1 MSYQLACPKCIARL
15 ECAACGEP
23 INDDS
28 LVPGQVGR
36 RHTLV
41 PFDPQRRNAWNTQ
54 RGRILKILS
63 HYHPQPLLAREM
75 SKYVGVSPN
84 QTCTRVGELCALGLV
99 MRNGQER
106 PTETNTPADEWVL
119 TPNGMRL
126 CGITTALPTPPPLK
140 RKRVIPRQHSPGGSL

>member
-1 MSYQLACPKCIARL
+1 MSYQLDCPKCFANL
-15 ECAACGEP
+15 HCASCGEP

-28 LVPGQVGR
+28 AFPGQVGR
-36 RHTLV
+36 RHPLV
-41 PFDPQRRNAWNTQ
+41 AFDPRRRNAWNTQ

-75 SKYVGVSPN
+75 SKHVGVSPN

-99 MRNGQER
+99 MRTGHER

-119 TPNGMRL
+119 TPNGMQI
-126 CGITTALPTPPPLK
+126 CGVTVSPPPPPLVRTK
-140 RKRVIPRQHSPGGSL
+140 RIVRRQPTP